1 MAKNPPIKG
10 VPVALV
16 GGESLLGKDLRDL
29 LETQA
34 SPAHIRLIAGA
45 EEGSVLTEQA
55 GELAVMLPL
64 QADAI
69 ASARIVLLAGSPE
82 SSRKAYQMSAG
93 KDLVYIDLTRGL
105 EDNPLARLRAPYI
118 ETSPAA
124 RTPIQVVAHPAAIA
138 LALFLRRLQ
147 SLCPIRRSVALVFEP
162 ASERGQAG
170 LDELQQQTVGLLSFQ
185 KLKKNVFDAQVSFNL
200 LPRFGDDA
208 PLSLEDIESTIERHL
223 ASLLSTVGNVPMPSL
238 RLVQAPV
245 FHGYSFSLW
254 VEFEQSPDLTAIADG
269 LGGPKIEVRSKEH
282 EAPANAGVAG
292 QSGITVG
299 ALAPDRNNARAAW
312 FWMVADN
319 LRIAAENA
327 VEVALELLV

>member
-16 GGESLLGKDLRDL
+16 GGESLLGKDLREL

-34 SPAHIRLIAGA
+34 APAQIRLIAGA
-45 EEGSVLTEQA
+45 DEGSVLTEQA

-69 ASARIVLLAGSPE
+69 ASARTVLLAGSPE

-105 EDNPLARLRAPYI
+105 EENPLARLRAPDV
-118 ETSPAA
+118 ETSPPA

-138 LALFLRRLQ
+138 IALFLRRLQ
-147 SLCPIRRSVALVFEP
+147 PLCPIRRSVALIFEP

-185 KLKKNVFDAQVSFNL
+185 KLKKNVFDAQVSFQSV
-200 LPRFGDDA
+200 A
-208 PLSLEDIESTIERHL
+208 PFRRRC
-223 ASLLSTVGNVPMPSL
+223 P
-238 RLVQAPV
+238 
-245 FHGYSFSLW
+245 
-254 VEFEQSPDLTAIADG
+254 AIARRYR
-269 LGGPKIEVRSKEH
+269 IH
-282 EAPANAGVAG
+282 H
-292 QSGITVG
+292 
-299 ALAPDRNNARAAW
+299 RAASR
-312 FWMVADN
+312 
-319 LRIAAENA
+319 L
-327 VEVALELLV
+327 VALECRQPSHALAASRAGPRLSWL